1 MNLEISNP
9 EEFFREAFN
18 LLNTY
23 KNDIVK
29 LYQTEVDL
37 LEYELSAYLGA
48 GLSTEQAI
56 DLIKLHRS
64 TSILAR
70 K

>member
-64 TSILAR
+64 TSFLAR